1 MADYE
6 FTETAEEELDFECSN
21 CGTTEMP
28 DITAAVPIED
38 SESVTSLLVDYH
50 LTVECECGRETEANV
65 WDKDVEE
72 VDESE

>member
-6 FTETAEEELDFECSN
+6 FTETAEEELDFECSD

-38 SESVTSLLVDYH
+38 GANGSALSLMVDYH
-50 LTVECECGRETEANV
+50 LTVECECGRETGANV
-65 WDKDVEE
+65 WDKDVKEE
-72 VDESE
+72 